1 MKPTDPTGEPRSLLL
16 EELTA
21 LEIAHLIESG
31 WTSIIVP
38 LGAIEQHG
46 PGLPLNVDVLH
57 GRETALRAAARL
69 DRTLVAPAVQ
79 FGYSVEHT
87 AFAGTIT
94 LRPQTIAALIEDV
107 VASLVRSGFRFV
119 YFWYGHGGDFAVVNA
134 LLDEIDGAYP
144 GAVVTGIRDVA
155 AYVAATWDAYPAT
168 EGVEAGVAG
177 SHAGEFEASMTLAI
191 APGLVRRD
199 ALAAGNPAPLNDVME
214 RMMSEGIDAVS
225 ANGVLGDQRA
235 ADAERGNRYL
245 DVLAD
250 YLVADLTR
258 QREDTDGRK

>member
-1 MKPTDPTGEPRSLLL
+1 MVRPAEEDHAPRSLLL
-16 EELTA
+16 EELNTF
-21 LEIAHLIESG
+21 EIASLIDEG

-57 GRETALRAAARL
+57 GRETALRAAGRL
-69 DRTLVAPAVQ
+69 DRTLVAPTVQ

-94 LRPQTIAALIEDV
+94 VRAATLSALLKDI

-119 YFWYGHGGDFAVVNA
+119 YFWYGHGGDFAVVDE
-134 LLDEIDGAYP
+134 LVDGLDATHP
-144 GAVVTGIRDVA
+144 GAAITGTRDVA
-155 AYVAATWDAYPAT
+155 AYVAATWDSYPAT
-168 EGVEAGVAG
+168 EGITAEVAG

-191 APGLVRRD
+191 APRLVQGD
-199 ALAAGNPAPLNDVME
+199 ALAAGNPAPLADLMDE
-214 RMMSEGIDAVS
+214 MMREGIHAIS
-225 ANGVLGDQRA
+225 ANGVLGDQRP
-235 ADAERGNRYL
+235 ADAARGGRYL

-250 YLVADLTR
+250 YLASDFTR
-258 QREDTDGRK
+258 QREDADGR